1 MGDRILVVNGV
12 DIFYMYYED
21 IVNFIKDTG
30 YLVILIVGF
39 FIGKVSVII
48 MRFFRGFLF
57 RFIVENFKIYV

>member
-39 FIGKVSVII
+39 FIGKVSVI
-48 MRFFRGFLF
+48 MRFFRGILF

>member
-21 IVNFIKDTG
+21 IVNFIKDMG

-39 FIGKVSVII
+39 FIGKVSVI

>member
-21 IVNFIKDTG
+21 IVNFIKDIG

-48 MRFFRGFLF
+48 MRFFMGILF
-57 RFIVENFKIYV
+57 RFIVENFKMYV